1 MKVLFLSNRVP
12 FPPNDGGTVGVYQA
26 LMGLVDLGIDVTFF
40 SLNPSRN
47 HTNIEDTKEL
57 ERIPHKYIYNI
68 NTDITA
74 WGALSNLLQNKS
86 YHISRFYNQSIA
98 NNLAELLQQN
108 RYDIVHFDGLQITVY
123 LDIVR
128 QHSQAKC
135 VMRAANVEH
144 KIWEGLAA
152 NETNILK
159 KWYLKTAAKQLKTYE
174 LTTIKKLDGIISVS
188 IEDKDF
194 FKQSGYNKPIHIGY
208 TGFDVTKLP
217 AITNVENCIYH
228 IGAMDWMPNIEGLRW
243 FMKEVWPL
251 VHSQKPDY
259 ILHLAGKNMGEEFYQ
274 YQNLNVKNHG
284 QVFNAMEFVADKST
298 LIVPL
303 FSGSGM
309 RVKTVEA
316 MAMGKCII
324 GTEMAAQGL
333 PSDVKK
339 YLIIVNSA
347 QEFAEKIIYYA
358 HNPDEANALGQ
369 QAKLYAMKHFEV
381 KQIAES
387 VVQYYNTVAKIK

>member
-47 HTNIEDTKEL
+47 KVDLKNALEL
-57 ERIPHKYIYNI
+57 EKIPHKEIYNI
-68 NTDITA
+68 QTDITP
-74 WGALSNLLQNKS
+74 WGALKNLLQNKS
-86 YHISRFYNQSIA
+86 YHISRFYNKNIA
-98 NNLAELLQQN
+98 DKLAALLQKN
-108 RYDIVHFDGLQITVY
+108 RYDIIHFDGLQITIY

-128 QHSQAKC
+128 RYSQAKC

-144 KIWEGLAA
+144 KIWEGLAEHSA
-152 NETNILK
+152 NIFK
-159 KWYLKTAAKQLKTYE
+159 KWYLKTAAQQLKKYE
-174 LTTIKKLDGIISVS
+174 LETIKHLDGLITVS
-188 IEDKDF
+188 IEDAAY
-194 FKQSGYNKPIHIGY
+194 FKQSGFDKEIHIAY
-208 TGFDVTKLP
+208 TGFDITKLP
-217 AITNVENCIYH
+217 PHTKVENCIYH

-251 VHSQKPDY
+251 VHQKKSKLV
-259 ILHLAGKNMGEEFYQ
+259 LHLAGKNMEQEFYQ
-274 YQNLNVKNHG
+274 YNNLNVNNHG
-284 QVFNAMEFVADKST
+284 QVQDALEFVSDKST

-316 MAMGKCII
+316 MAMGKTII
-324 GTEMAAQGL
+324 GTKMAAQGL
-333 PSDVKK
+333 PEEVKE
-339 YLIIVNSA
+339 YMIIVKTA
-347 QEFAEKIIYYA
+347 KEFAEKIIYYA
-358 HNPDEANALGQ
+358 NHTHEAHTLGQ
-369 QAKLYAMKHFEV
+369 EAKLYAATHFEV

-387 VVQYYNTVAKIK
+387 VVKYYNTVDSR

>member
-26 LMGLVDLGIDVTFF
+26 LMGLVDLGIDVTLF

-47 HTNIEDTKEL
+47 YTNTDHIKEL
-57 ERIPHKYIYNI
+57 GKIPHKEIYNI
-68 NTDITA
+68 QTDITA
-74 WGALSNLLQNKS
+74 FGALKNHIKNKS
-86 YHISRFYNQSIA
+86 YHISRFYNKNIA
-98 NNLAELLQQN
+98 DKLAKLLQKN
-108 RYDIVHFDGLQITVY
+108 KYDIIHFDGLQITIY
-123 LDIVR
+123 LDVVR
-128 QHSQAKC
+128 QYSKAAC

-144 KIWEGLAA
+144 KIWEGLAK

-159 KWYLKTAAKQLKTYE
+159 KWYLKKAAHQLKAYE
-174 LTTIKKLDGIISVS
+174 LATIKKLDGLITVS
-188 IEDKDF
+188 IEDKEF
-194 FKQSGYNKPIHIGY
+194 FIQNGFDKSINIAY
-208 TGFDVTKLP
+208 TGFDITQLPPVTT
-217 AITNVENCIYH
+217 IENCIYH

-251 VHSQKPDY
+251 VHSQKPY
-259 ILHLAGKNMGEEFYQ
+259 FILHLAGKNMGEEFYQ

-369 QAKLYAMKHFEV
+369 QAKLYAMNHFEV

-387 VVQYYNTVAKIK
+387 VVQYYNTVAKIN